1 MLHVVEN
8 QNDFIYSSLSGENV
22 CQRTSANR
30 FQEAK
35 SNTYDYFLL
44 IDWLRKTLQFLLYI

>member
-22 CQRTSANR
+22 CQRTSATR